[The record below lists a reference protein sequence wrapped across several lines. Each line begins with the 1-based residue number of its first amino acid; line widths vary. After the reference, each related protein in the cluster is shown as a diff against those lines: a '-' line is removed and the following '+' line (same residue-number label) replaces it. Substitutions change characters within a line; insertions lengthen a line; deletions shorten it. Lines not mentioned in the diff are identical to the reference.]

1 MSLWEKYKT
10 VFRAAWAE
18 REQLAPEKR
27 LKSEI
32 EFLPAALELMET
44 PPSHTAR
51 WILWGTLAFIV
62 IALAWSIFGQ
72 LDIIAVAQGK
82 VIPSGQVKVVQPY
95 ETAVVKRLHV
105 RDGMQVKKGQ
115 LLIELDA
122 TELGAEQEKVHSS
135 LLGATLA
142 AGRARSLLAAVQQNA
157 AVAQPI
163 AASDKLPA
171 SQLGETNRL
180 LASEYQAFRSELLS
194 REAEALHLK
203 AQKATTQETLNK
215 LLALYPLYEQRVADL
230 KPLLEKN
237 YIPKHQF
244 LDQENQRVDT
254 AKEIDVQRRR
264 LAETDTLIA
273 QQHEEKEAIVAN
285 FVRQTRGQ
293 LVEAEQ
299 QLAQLQQDGV
309 KLQSRS
315 ELLELRAPVDG
326 TVQQLV
332 VHTEGGVVTE
342 AQPLLVVV
350 PANDKLEVDAM
361 VENKDIGFISNGQ
374 QAEVKVEAFPFTR
387 YGILDGKVINV
398 SLDAIADEKR
408 GLLYQTRILLDQTWI
423 GVEGRRVPLVPGM
436 AVTVEIKT
444 GKRRVIDYFL
454 SPVMQYGSESVRER

>member
-1 MSLWEKYKT
+1 MSLLDKYKT
-10 VFRAAWAE
+10 VFKASWSE
-18 REQLAPEKR
+18 RESLAPEQR

-51 WILWGTLAFIV
+51 WILWGTIAFVV
-62 IALAWSIFGQ
+62 ITLLWATFGQ

-82 VIPSGQVKVVQPY
+82 VVPSGQVKVVQPY
-95 ETAVVKRLHV
+95 ETAVVRRLHV

-135 LLGATLA
+135 LLDATLA
-142 AGRARSLLAAVQQNA
+142 AARARSLLAAVQQK
-157 AVAQPI
+157 AVIAQP
-163 AASDKLPA
+163 LPTDSKIPA
-171 SQLGETNRL
+171 DRL
-180 LASEYQAFRSELLS
+180 LEANRMLGSEYQAFRSELLS
-194 REAEALHLK
+194 RDAEALHLQ

-215 LLALYPLYEQRVADL
+215 LQALYPLYQQRVADL

-237 YIPKHQF
+237 YIPKHQY
-244 LDQENQRVDT
+244 LDQENQRVET

-264 LAETDTLIA
+264 LTETDTLVA
-273 QQHEEKEAIVAN
+273 QQREQRNAIVAN
-285 FVRQTRGQ
+285 YVRQTREQ
-293 LVEAEQ
+293 LMQAEQ
-299 QLAQLQQDGV
+299 QLAQLEQDGV

-315 ELLELRAPVDG
+315 DLLELRSPVDG
-326 TVQQLV
+326 TVQQLA

-342 AQPLLVVV
+342 AQPLMVVV
-350 PANDKLEVDAM
+350 PVNEKLEIDAM
-361 VENKDIGFISNGQ
+361 VENKDIGFINKGQ
-374 QAEVKVEAFPFTR
+374 QAEVKIESFPFTR
-387 YGILDGKVINV
+387 YGILDGKVLNV

-408 GLLYQTRILLDQTWI
+408 GLLYQTKILLDQTWI
-423 GVEGRRVPLVPGM
+423 GVEGKRVPLVPGM

-454 SPVMQYGSESVRER
+454 SPVMQYGNESVRER